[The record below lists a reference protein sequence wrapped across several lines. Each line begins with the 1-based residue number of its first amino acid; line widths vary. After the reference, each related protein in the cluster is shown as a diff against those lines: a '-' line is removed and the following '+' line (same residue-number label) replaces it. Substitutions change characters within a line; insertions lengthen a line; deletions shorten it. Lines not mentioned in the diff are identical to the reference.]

1 MNETDVR
8 NTQHRAASKAQFLTK
23 LNRYRRL
30 FLSKWWVMFL
40 LALLGMG
47 VAWIVSE
54 YQAPLFTSYGR
65 MIVNAKLALPEGA
78 VYTEEISNFIGTQAA
93 LMQSGVVVNRAHTRV
108 TAANPAMMAH
118 PVKLK
123 ITVLPKTTIFVLQ
136 ATGTNAAYAQQFL
149 QACMEEYTSLK
160 KEMRSQTSDTTVAG
174 LTEEVLRLEK
184 ELRKADAEL
193 VEFQSTNSM
202 VLLQEQGTPSGGY
215 LAQLNQRAAVLK
227 SEFELL
233 KTLTLDEQLERR
245 SNPVDSL
252 TLPNAPVDRNS
263 AAMDSEYLKAK
274 QQILLLK
281 AEQEELSQYLRP
293 KHPKMIALTEEV
305 GRRERLLEIFRK
317 QSAEQLESRKN
328 AIEMQLAN
336 TEREIKEWD
345 AKTLEAQRRSA
356 EFQRLKA
363 NSQRNQTLY
372 ERLLAT
378 LQTLDLNKEISPE
391 SVTIMEPATIAARDN
406 PEFSVML
413 LIGALGGIAVGVLL
427 LLFVDRLDDRMSSA
441 TELQQIFDY
450 DILGQVP
457 KERPF
462 GPRGGVSLLVANDER
477 HSFVEAYRNLRSSLF
492 FMGEGEERPRT
503 ILLTSSVPN
512 EGKSLTSANLAIT
525 LANAG
530 MRVLLVDADL
540 RKGNLHGRFQVRA
553 EPGLTEALSQGA
565 NWKETVQETKIPNL
579 TLLPRGTLTH
589 RSSEF
594 FLNAVTRKF
603 LDEAAAA
610 YDAVVVDTAPVM
622 AADDVTSLAPLV
634 DGVVF
639 VVRAEHTSARVA
651 RAAIDALAQRQ
662 ANVLGLVFNSVR
674 PSSVDYYYYYKYK
687 DYYSATP
694 AKANHR
700 KSSKA
705 EKTEDDEK
713 QTA

>member
-1 MNETDVR
+1 MNEPDAR
-8 NTQHRAASKAQFLTK
+8 LTQHRSASKAQFLTK
-23 LNRYRRL
+23 FNRYRRL
-30 FLSKWWVMFL
+30 FVSKWWVLFL
-40 LALLGMG
+40 LGLIGTG
-47 VAWIVSE
+47 VAWAISH
-54 YQAPLFTSYGR
+54 YQAPIFTSVGR
-65 MIVNAKLALPEGA
+65 MIVNAKLSLPEGA
-78 VYTEEISNFIGTQAA
+78 VYTEELSNFIGTQAA

-108 TAANPAMMAH
+108 TAANPAMLPH

-123 ITVLPKTTIFVLQ
+123 VTVIPKTTIFQLQ
-136 ATGTNAAYAQQFL
+136 ATGTNAAYVQEFL
-149 QACMEEYTSLK
+149 QAAMEEYIALK
-160 KEMRSQTSDTTVAG
+160 KEMRTQTSDTTVAG

-193 VEFQSTNSM
+193 VAFQSTNSV
-202 VLLQEQGTPSGGY
+202 VLLQEQGNTAGSY
-215 LAQLNQRAAVLK
+215 LAQLNQRLAVLK
-227 SEFELL
+227 SEYELL
-233 KTLTLDEQLERR
+233 KTLTLDQNLERR
-245 SNPVDSL
+245 SNPADAL
-252 TLPNAPVDRNS
+252 TLSVTPIDRNTV
-263 AAMDSEYLKAK
+263 AMDSDYLKAK
-274 QQILLLK
+274 QQIILLK
-281 AEQEELSQYLRP
+281 AEQEELSQFLRP
-293 KHPKMIALTEEV
+293 KHPKIIALAEEIA
-305 GRRERLLEIFRK
+305 RRERLLDTFRK

-328 AIEMQLAN
+328 SIELQIAN
-336 TEREIKEWD
+336 TEKEIKEWD
-345 AKTLEAQRRSA
+345 ARTLEVSRRSA

-372 ERLLAT
+372 ERLLGT

-391 SVTIMEPATIAARDN
+391 SVTIMEQASPAFRDN
-406 PEFSVML
+406 PDFAVML
-413 LIGALGGIAVGVLL
+413 LIGALAGIGVAVLL

-441 TELQQIFDY
+441 SELQQVFDY

-462 GPRGGVSLLVANDER
+462 GPRGGVSLLTANDER

-503 ILLTSSVPN
+503 ILFTSSVPN

-540 RKGNLHGRFQVRA
+540 RKGNLHTRFQVRG

-565 NWKETVQETKIPNL
+565 NWRETVLETKIPNL
-579 TLLPRGTLTH
+579 SLLPRGTLTH

-651 RAAIDALAQRQ
+651 RAAIEALAQRQ

-687 DYYSATP
+687 DYYSSSP
-694 AKANHR
+694 QKANDR
-700 KSSKA
+700 KPGKA
-705 EKTEDDEK
+705 ETGEK